1 MKLLSIK
8 RLGANTKLTAPSQI
22 TKKLSLLLSLLFSI
36 IITTA
41 QTQVTVLS
49 TSGSGALGINYSN
62 IGNAFAAINAG
73 GIHTGAV
80 TIKVNGNT
88 IETTPAVLN
97 ASGAGACSYT
107 NILIQPTTD
116 AISITG
122 NFTTPG
128 RGIIELNG
136 ADNITINGDND
147 LTAGI
152 NKNLTLTFSTA
163 QGISQ
168 SLIRLVT
175 STLPM
180 DCNAVTIKNC
190 MIKGNVIN
198 GNSASI
204 ISSTSAAALS
214 FGIIVAGG
222 GSTTSATAA
231 PTALVT
237 TGVALITPASVA
249 NNFVVDNC
257 TINNVGVGIDFFGNT
272 PASSNIFTI
281 TNNIIGTAGSTTN
294 FPGGPTSTVY
304 FKGIFYRGSKA
315 ATITGNT
322 IQGICSYFISGTTP
336 NIVSA
341 IECNST
347 FNNGGGQF
355 NISNNTINGIWS
367 NNAAA
372 TNTTQIAR
380 GIVMLGSAATTTI
393 ICNKNTITNIKSNT
407 VSNATN
413 TAACAIDLGCSTN
426 ASWMAISN
434 NTIDD
439 IFTTKPWGSTGIA
452 IATGGNNA
460 NIYNNR
466 ISNIA
471 ESAGGTAIN
480 TMAIGIKLSAG
491 LNHKVYHNSILLR
504 NNYGNFQHIS
514 AGIAGLITTANAAID
529 IRNNIIANYSSTI
542 TNTTAIDAAIILNA
556 ALVSTNKYTLNHN
569 AYFGPIGTTT
579 NYLAYLYNT
588 TTFSNAN
595 TSNSYSYANFNELA
609 TTPATNFRAF
619 SNTLNTTANDN
630 ASIAIPLI
638 GTRPF
643 NATNDLHISSSFA
656 NNTSGTRLESKGTT
670 GLAVVGAGLLQDFE
684 GDNRNGPTGSTN
696 GGATAPDLGADEFD
710 GKQFNT
716 GCTGT
721 PAGGT
726 IAAAGVN
733 IYCTTSVP
741 ANRAFTL
748 TGHTDNIENIV
759 VQWQAS
765 TTSAGSGFADIA
777 NANNATF
784 TTGTAPT
791 QTTWYRAAVICTKSG
806 ITTYQ
811 TIPAFTQLTNKKI
824 WMGGNSNWSIASNWT
839 CGLPTSTDD
848 IIIDNGNPI
857 MDINFTVG
865 GKLTISGT
873 ASLTV
878 QPNTMLAISNT
889 GIADFGGK
897 LVTFKSTST
906 GTAMLGKISGTLINA
921 TNVTIERYIPA
932 HTQRAW
938 RLLSIPTYGN
948 AQTIRQAW
956 QEGNANPNALQ
967 NNNAFGTQI
976 TGIGTNA
983 QAVGNGFDNNTTTAS
998 ISYFNNGMWN
1008 NITNTNAPIETK
1020 AGYFIYIR
1028 GNRSI
1033 GINSQA
1039 TATNTTATLRTNGT
1053 IYQGNQTYPTIDRN
1067 SFGLI
1072 GNLYPCTIDFTK
1084 MVKTGGVSNVYY
1096 VWDAKKLSGTSL
1108 GSYQTFSATNGYEC
1122 ILPGGSYIMGNVYK
1136 EIQSGQAFMVST
1148 SSTAG
1153 TITLTEDCK
1162 VASNS
1167 NAGLRPTTPNNE
1179 LVQLKTRLYKI
1190 TNNQANIVD
1199 ANTVVFNNTY
1209 SNDIGTEDAIKINN
1223 TAENFGIQK
1232 AATSL
1237 IIEGRKIIAE
1247 NDTIAYT
1254 LSNLKPSTY
1263 TLEIIASNVYSDGTT
1278 AFIEDSYTGIATPI
1292 QLQSSTSINF
1302 DVNSTPASC
1311 ASNRFKV
1318 VFKKTTAQPSS
1329 NNNTISIITN
1339 PIQQHTANL
1348 RFTNMQMGNYQI
1360 SLVDNKGA
1368 ILFTTQQM
1376 HTGGNNIYPIKIANT
1391 IKNGIYHLQIITTQ
1405 KNQQTLPIVI
1415 GNSL

>member
-1 MKLLSIK
+1 MKLLSFK
-8 RLGANTKLTAPSQI
+8 RLGAIAKPTVQI
-22 TKKLSLLLSLLFSI
+22 QSAKKTGLLLSLVFSI
-36 IITTA
+36 LITAA
-41 QTQVTVLS
+41 QTQVSVVS
-49 TSGSGALGINYSN
+49 TSGTGALGINYSN
-62 IGNAFAAINAG
+62 IGNAFTAINAG
-73 GIHTGAV
+73 GIHQGAII
-80 TIKVNGNT
+80 IKVNSNT
-88 IETTPAVLN
+88 IETAPAVLN

-107 NILIQPTTD
+107 NILLQPTAD
-116 AISITG
+116 AISITA
-122 NFTTPG
+122 NFTTTG

-136 ADNITINGDND
+136 ADNITIDGDNA
-147 LTAGI
+147 TTVGI

-190 MIKGNVIN
+190 NIKGNVIN

-204 ISSTSAAALS
+204 TSSTSAAALS
-214 FGIIVAGG
+214 FGIVVAGG
-222 GSTTSATAA
+222 GSITSATAA

-257 TINNVGVGIDFFGNT
+257 TINNVGVGIDFYGNT
-272 PASSNIFTI
+272 PASSNVFTF
-281 TNNIIGTAGSTTN
+281 TNNIIGTAGGVNS
-294 FPGGPTSTVY
+294 FPGGPASTVY
-304 FKGIFYRGSKA
+304 FKGIFYRGTKA
-315 ATITGNT
+315 ANITGNT

-372 TNTTQIAR
+372 TSTTQIAR

-393 ICNKNTITNIKSNT
+393 VCNKNTITNIKSNT

-439 IFTTKPWGSTGIA
+439 IFTSKPWGSTGIS

-466 ISNIA
+466 IGNIA
-471 ESAGGTAIN
+471 VSAGGTAVN

-491 LNHKVYHNSILLR
+491 LNHKVYHNSILL
-504 NNYGNFQHIS
+504 NNSYGNFQHIT

-529 IRNNIIANYSSTI
+529 IRNNIIANYNNTI
-542 TNTTAIDAAIILNA
+542 TNTTSIDAAIILNA
-556 ALVSTNKYTLNHN
+556 ALISTNKYTQNNN
-569 AYFGPIGTTT
+569 AYFGPISTAT

-595 TSNSYSYANFNELA
+595 TSNSYSYANFNEAA
-609 TTPATNFRAF
+609 TTPSTNFRAF
-619 SNTLNTTANDN
+619 SSTLNTIANDN
-630 ASIAIPLI
+630 ASFAIPLV

-643 NATNDLHISSSFA
+643 TAANDLHISGSFA
-656 NNTSGTRLESKGTT
+656 NNTAGTHLESKGAT
-670 GLAVVGAGLLQDFE
+670 GLTVVGAGLLQDFE

-710 GKQFNT
+710 GKQFIT

-721 PAGGT
+721 PAGGA
-726 IAAAGVN
+726 INAAGAN
-733 IYCTTSVP
+733 IYCSTSAP
-741 ANRAFTL
+741 AVRSFTL
-748 TGHTDNIENIV
+748 TGQTDNIENIV
-759 VQWQAS
+759 VQWQSS
-765 TTSAGSGFADIA
+765 TTSATTGFADIA

-784 TTGTAPT
+784 ATSISPT
-791 QTTWYRAAVICTKSG
+791 QTTWYRAAVICTKLG

-811 TIPAFTQLTNKKI
+811 TMPAVTQLTNNKMWI
-824 WMGGNSNWSIASNWT
+824 GGNGNWSTASNWT
-839 CGLPTSTDD
+839 CGLPTPTDE
-848 IIIDNGNPI
+848 IIIDNGNPV
-857 MDINFTVG
+857 MDINFTVA
-865 GKLTISGT
+865 GKLTLSGT

-878 QPNTMLAISNT
+878 QPNTMLAIGNT

-897 LVTFKSTST
+897 LVTFKSTNI

-967 NNNAFGTQI
+967 NNNVFGTQI
-976 TGIGTNA
+976 TGIGSNT
-983 QAVGNGFDNNTTTAS
+983 QAIANGFDNNTVTAS
-998 ISYFNNGMWN
+998 MSYFNNGVWN
-1008 NITNTNAPIETK
+1008 NITNTNSPIETK

-1033 GINSQA
+1033 GISSLA

-1053 IYQGNQTYPTIDRN
+1053 IYQGNQTYPTIARN

-1084 MVKTGGVSNVYY
+1084 MVKTGGISNVYY
-1096 VWDAKKLSGTSL
+1096 IWDAKKLSGTSL

-1122 ILPGGSYIMGNVYK
+1122 ILPGGSYTMGNVYK
-1136 EIQSGQAFMVST
+1136 EIQSGQAFMVAT
-1148 SSTAG
+1148 NTTAG
-1153 TITLTEDCK
+1153 YITLTEDCK
-1162 VASNS
+1162 VTSNS
-1167 NAGLRPTTPNNE
+1167 NAGLRPITPNNE

-1190 TNNQANIVD
+1190 INSQATLVD
-1199 ANTVVFNNTY
+1199 ANVVVFNNTY
-1209 SNDIGTEDAIKINN
+1209 SNDIAAEDAIKINN
-1223 TAENFGIQK
+1223 TSENIGIKK
-1232 AATSL
+1232 ATATL
-1237 IIEGRKIIAE
+1237 VIEGRKMITD
-1247 NDTIAYT
+1247 NDTIAFVV
-1254 LSNLKPSTY
+1254 SNVQPATY
-1263 TLEIIASNVYSDGTT
+1263 TLELVANNLNIQGIT
-1278 AFIEDSYTGIATPI
+1278 ANIEDSYTGITTPI
-1292 QLQSSTSINF
+1292 NIQNTTSLVF
-1302 DVNSTPASC
+1302 DVNTTAASY
-1311 ASNRFKV
+1311 AANRFKI
-1318 VFKKTTAQPSS
+1318 VFKKAATLLSS
-1329 NNNTISIITN
+1329 NSSKIAIVTN
-1339 PIQQHTANL
+1339 PIQQHTANI
-1348 RFTNMQMGNYQI
+1348 RFTNMQMGNYNI
-1360 SLVDNKGA
+1360 TLIDNKGS
-1368 ILFTTQQM
+1368 ILFSTMQV
-1376 HTGGNNIYPIKIANT
+1376 HTGGNNIYPIKIPTN
-1391 IKNGIYHLQIITTQ
+1391 INNGVYHLQIKTTV

-1415 GNSL
+1415 SNSL